1 MNLLGSINAMKKINT
16 ERTSK
21 LKLSPRGKQVRQK
34 KQNLSYGIT
43 ELKKDNFEIQR
54 YIKYDS

>member
-16 ERTSK
+16 ERTKK
-21 LKLSPRGKQVRQK
+21 LKLSSRGKQVRQK

-43 ELKKDNFEIQR
+43 EQKKDNFEKQR
-54 YIKYDS
+54 YIKYDN